1 MPAAVMDIEAP
12 SSSEK
17 QVTESVMEE
26 VQSSA
31 PNLLFEGESL
41 FCADYLFYCHFI
53 NFCSH
58 LQKFSCLTMKN
69 IFYKWV

>member
-31 PNLLFEGESL
+31 PNLLFEGESI
-41 FCADYLFYCHFI
+41 FCADYSIVILSIFAHIY
-53 NFCSH
+53 
-58 LQKFSCLTMKN
+58 KN
-69 IFYKWV
+69 SAA

>member
-17 QVTESVMEE
+17 QVTESVMDE

-31 PNLLFEGESL
+31 PNLLFEGESI
-41 FCADYLFYCHFI
+41 FFSGYLFFWSI
-53 NFCSH
+53 FRV
-58 LQKFSCLTMKN
+58 LQWHDHWKF
-69 IFYKWV
+69 